1 MSASPPI
8 VVTGAA
14 GFIGRRTVTR
24 LAQAGCRVWALDRVP
39 WPGEPLAGVEHGC
52 VDLATDAPRVA
63 EGTLVHLAWNMARA
77 DAAGQTQALA
87 DFQRLLSAGSWRG
100 VVGLGSAEEYGD
112 LAGRLHEDQAPGP
125 LLSAYG
131 QAKFAAGQALAA
143 WARAANR
150 KAVWLRP
157 FVVYG
162 PGQGG
167 SMAIPFALR
176 CARERIPGDF
186 SAGHQLRD
194 FVHVDDVVAGIV
206 AATLGLPALK
216 TSWTVCNL
224 GRGEPVR
231 LRDVLER
238 IGELTQATELFR
250 FGVRPMRP
258 NEPPEQVADV
268 ATAAAVLGW
277 RAQISWQQG
286 IAELCKATMEL
297 RG

>member
-14 GFIGRRTVTR
+14 GFIGRRTVAR

-39 WPGEPLAGVEHGC
+39 WPGEPLAGVEHYC
-52 VDLATDAPRVA
+52 VDLSTDAPPVT

-112 LAGRLHEDQAPGP
+112 LAGRLREDQAPGP

-162 PGQGG
+162 PDKAAPWRFPLPCAAPANV
-167 SMAIPFALR
+167 SPATFRPAIN
-176 CARERIPGDF
+176 
-186 SAGHQLRD
+186 S
-194 FVHVDDVVAGIV
+194 
-206 AATLGLPALK
+206 ATL
-216 TSWTVCNL
+216 
-224 GRGEPVR
+224 
-231 LRDVLER
+231 
-238 IGELTQATELFR
+238 F
-250 FGVRPMRP
+250 M
-258 NEPPEQVADV
+258 
-268 ATAAAVLGW
+268 
-277 RAQISWQQG
+277 
-286 IAELCKATMEL
+286 
-297 RG
+297 